1 MVQKTP
7 QIVSKA
13 YSEKSLSHLWFWSP
27 TPILQEKH
35 GYQFPPV
42 VSDSLPPHGL

>member
-1 MVQKTP
+1 MVQKTS

-35 GYQFPPV
+35 AY
-42 VSDSLPPHGL
+42 